1 MAKCRPAFPS
11 ASLDAS
17 KTEPS
22 SLKNTDLGA
31 PYSCPTTA
39 YDIQIEDY
47 AMERWSRRHG
57 YGQKKKK
64 HSHTSIVVGTCTVE
78 DNNNTE
84 AEENRTSISFRKLQ
98 MIKTI

>member
-1 MAKCRPAFPS
+1 MAECRPILPS
-11 ASLDAS
+11 TSLDTS

-22 SLKNTDLGA
+22 NLKNTDLGA

-57 YGQKKKK
+57 YGQKKK